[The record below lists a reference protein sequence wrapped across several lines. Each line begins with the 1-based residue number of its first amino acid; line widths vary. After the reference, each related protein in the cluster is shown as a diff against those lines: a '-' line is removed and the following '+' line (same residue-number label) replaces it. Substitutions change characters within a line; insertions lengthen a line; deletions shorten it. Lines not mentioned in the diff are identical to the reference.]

1 MKQNIR
7 ASEEELTLMTQYG
20 ITEEKKSVYFYQ
32 GYKYDKLSDAIKYA
46 SNRSAGEPTKV
57 SVSQAD

>member
-1 MKQNIR
+1 MKKDTR
-7 ASEEELTLMTQYG
+7 ASEEEMKLMTQHG
-20 ITEEKKSVYFYQ
+20 ITQEKKSVYFYQ

-46 SNRSAGEPTKV
+46 SHISACEPSTV